1 MLKKEEHENLLKQI
15 ADSGGDTA
23 NMLDLMQK
31 LRDDFDEREGMLKK
45 YGEKYDGENSPKED
59 VETEKEKDGVNWKE
73 KYADLERKY
82 KERFFTTPKEVKE
95 ETEEDV
101 ERDGKK
107 QSFEELFTEREG

>member
-45 YGEKYDGENSPKED
+45 YS
-59 VETEKEKDGVNWKE
+59 E

-82 KERFFTTPKEVKE
+82 KERFFTTPKEVQE

-107 QSFEELFTEREG
+107 QSYEDLFTEREG